1 MRKMRTGFTA
11 ILAMLMVL
19 TLSLASCSMPGGSEQ
34 SGDSGVEYVI
44 RLGHSDT
51 KDIMTK
57 Q

>member
-51 KDIMTK
+51 EDN
-57 Q
+57 